1 MLDNCSQGSFIKDEI
16 IEDLGIPCS
25 KLKQSLKTLTG
36 EKSEDTE
43 SVDGLIISAVD
54 CKKGRR
60 NEWLELPKAYSK
72 NCLPVERDEIRT
84 PDKIK
89 RGEYLKVISKSDEQY
104 WRWDAYWCKLY
115 QSIGTNGDKI

>member
-25 KLKQSLKTLTG
+25 KLKQSLETLTG

-43 SVDGLIISAVD
+43 SVDGLIISVVD

-60 NEWLELPKAYSK
+60 NEWIELPKAYSK
-72 NCLPVERDEIRT
+72 NCLPVERDEIAT
-84 PDKIK
+84 PDKIE
-89 RGEYLKVISKSDEQY
+89 RWEYLKVISKSDEQY
-104 WRWDAYWCKLY
+104 WR
-115 QSIGTNGDKI
+115 